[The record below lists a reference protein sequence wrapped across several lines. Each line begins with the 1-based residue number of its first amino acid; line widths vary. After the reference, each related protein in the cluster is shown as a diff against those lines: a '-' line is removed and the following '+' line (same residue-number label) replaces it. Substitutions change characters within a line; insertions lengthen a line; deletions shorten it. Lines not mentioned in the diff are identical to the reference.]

1 MWLPSQEGQD
11 LCASAAAEEHIF
23 NTSSEH
29 HTVHLSNKCTTK
41 DFLRD
46 FHGCTVLGGP
56 EDRTYDVK
64 LQVDVIPLMIHVRV
78 SAERSTAT
86 KTQGNLVGPAFSKTP
101 VDEGTR
107 TLISSLW
114 DMVVMQ
120 KRCLRTHWFMGCMNF
135 VAHASNRPAYTV
147 PTAVSAFPPCPHKC
161 IFEHSERHTGPARA
175 RNTNLSAVSSET
187 MLSQPILIE
196 LLAVLV
202 LLQTHMH
209 FPAFPL
215 AISH

>member
-1 MWLPSQEGQD
+1 
-11 LCASAAAEEHIF
+11 
-23 NTSSEH
+23 
-29 HTVHLSNKCTTK
+29 
-41 DFLRD
+41 
-46 FHGCTVLGGP
+46 
-56 EDRTYDVK
+56 
-64 LQVDVIPLMIHVRV
+64 MI
-78 SAERSTAT
+78 
-86 KTQGNLVGPAFSKTP
+86 L
-101 VDEGTR
+101 
-107 TLISSLW
+107 SLW
-114 DMVVMQ
+114 DLVVMQ
-120 KRCLRTHWFMGCMNF
+120 KRCIHTHWIMGYMTF
-135 VAHASNRPAYTV
+135 VAHASKTPVGTV
-147 PTAVSAFPPCPHKC
+147 PIAVSDFPWCPHKC